1 MSLELKKWLHPADI
15 HRIEEV
21 SSREAYVLN
30 IYTDGSK
37 SEDGVG
43 SGVAVFQN
51 NELTYQLKFRL
62 DTNCSNNQ
70 AEQFTELSNMC
81 NITTST

>member
-1 MSLELKKWLHPADI
+1 LKLNKWPHLADI
-15 HRIEEV
+15 IRKEGLNL
-21 SSREAYVLN
+21 REAYILN
-30 IYTDGSK
+30 IYTEWSK